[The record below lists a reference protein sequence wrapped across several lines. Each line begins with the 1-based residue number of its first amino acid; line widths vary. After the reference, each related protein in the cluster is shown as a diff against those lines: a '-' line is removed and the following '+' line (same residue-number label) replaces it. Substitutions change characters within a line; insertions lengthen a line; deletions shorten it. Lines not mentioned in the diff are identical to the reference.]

1 MFKPTRILVPKDMSE
16 FSLKALRHAFDIAK
30 EFNAEV
36 FLLHVI
42 QNPVKQ
48 CIADFCIDDEAFSRV
63 QKQMYESA
71 RLEILKQ
78 LTIFPYINLD
88 KITTN
93 VRIGLPYDEILIEVE
108 ERAIDLI
115 VIDPLESKG
124 LEKYL
129 IGSVAHH
136 MLIGAKCSV
145 LLVK

>member
-1 MFKPTRILVPKDMSE
+1 MFKPTRILVPKDMPE
-16 FSLKALRHAFDIAK
+16 YSLKALRHAFDIAK
-30 EFNAEV
+30 EFNSEV

-48 CIADFCIDDEAFSRV
+48 CIADFCLENEVFSRL
-63 QKQMYESA
+63 QAQMFESA
-71 RLEILKQ
+71 RLEVLKQ
-78 LTIFPYINLD
+78 LAIFPYINMD

-93 VRIGLPYDEILIEVE
+93 VRTGLPYDEILKEVE
-108 ERAIDLI
+108 EREINLI

-136 MLIGAKCSV
+136 MLLGAKCSV
-145 LLVK
+145 LQVK

>member
-1 MFKPTRILVPKDMSE
+1 MFKPTRILVPKDMTD

-48 CIADFCIDDEAFSRV
+48 CIADFCIDDEEFSRV

-78 LTIFPYINLD
+78 LTIFPYINMD

-115 VIDPLESKG
+115 VIDPIESKG

-136 MLIGAKCSV
+136 KLLEAKCSV

>member
-1 MFKPTRILVPKDMSE
+1 MFKPTRILVPKDMPE
-16 FSLKALRHAFDIAK
+16 YSLKALRHAFDIAK
-30 EFNAEV
+30 EFDSEV

-48 CIADFCIDDEAFSRV
+48 CIADFCLDNEEFSRI
-63 QKQMYESA
+63 QIQMFESA

-78 LTIFPYINLD
+78 LAIFPYIKLD

-93 VRIGLPYDEILIEVE
+93 VRTGLPYDEILKEVE
-108 ERAIDLI
+108 EREINLI
-115 VIDPLESKG
+115 VIDSLESKG

-136 MLIGAKCSV
+136 MLLGAKCSV
-145 LLVK
+145 LQVK